1 MNDSR
6 VSSAPLAARWRV
18 RLLLGGLF
26 MLGGEAL
33 LWNDPLGRDL
43 WEWPLLAVGYA
54 ALAAIILDVAAR
66 WRARDIFSLM
76 ALAGV
81 YALLNA
87 MLLNP
92 AQAFVDLP
100 LSLVSRVTGAHTLL
114 GFEMLVAF
122 LALTG
127 GHLRHLRWILLIGAL
142 VVGLA
147 WGTWARWSGTFAE
160 VTYGEV
166 SLEALFSVGAIGL
179 ALVLALTAWAYRQ
192 RVALHPSDMILSRLE
207 WAALALILALIG
219 LLRVAQGALD
229 ETGLLV
235 SLIVLVLVGLVL
247 WSRRNTRLKII
258 LDYHLPIF
266 PLGVVWIVLAVA
278 ILFWAGALSY
288 GLPMVGDDTFNQYH
302 IVAYGFLLYGVGW
315 LPLISIQLGLRVF
328 IRQFDAHA
336 I

>member
-6 VSSAPLAARWRV
+6 LSFALLAARWQV

-26 MLGGEAL
+26 MLGGEVL
-33 LWNDPLGRDL
+33 LWNDPLGRAL
-43 WEWPLLAVGYA
+43 WEWPLLAVGYV
-54 ALAAIILDVAAR
+54 ALAAIVLDVAVR

-87 MLLNP
+87 MVLNP

-100 LSLVSRVTGAHTLL
+100 LSLVSRVTGAHALL
-114 GFEMLVAF
+114 GFEMLVVF

-127 GHLRHLRWILLIGAL
+127 GHLRHLRWILLVGAL
-142 VVGLA
+142 IVGLA
-147 WGTWARWSGTFAE
+147 WGTWARWSGTFAA
-160 VTYGEV
+160 VTYGDV
-166 SLEALFSVGAIGL
+166 SLAALFGIGATGL
-179 ALVLALTAWAYRQ
+179 ALVLALTAWVYQQ
-192 RVALHPSDMILSRLE
+192 RTVLHPSDMLLTRLE
-207 WAALALILALIG
+207 WAAVALTLTFIG

-247 WSRRNTRLKII
+247 WSRRKTRLKII

-266 PLGVVWIVLAVA
+266 PLGIAWIVLAIA
-278 ILFWAGALSY
+278 ILFWAGALAY
-288 GLPMVGDDTFNQYH
+288 GAPMLGDDTFNQYH
-302 IVAYGFLLYGVGW
+302 AVAYGFLLYGVGW
-315 LPLISIQLGLRVF
+315 LPLISIQLGLRAF

>member
-1 MNDSR
+1 M
-6 VSSAPLAARWRV
+6 ARWWVRV
-18 RLLLGGLF
+18 LLGALF
-26 MLGGEAL
+26 MFGGELL
-33 LWNDPLGRDL
+33 LWNDPLGRAWWD
-43 WEWPLLAVGYA
+43 WPILAVGYGVVA
-54 ALAAIILDVAAR
+54 AVILDLAAR

-76 ALAGV
+76 TLAGF

-100 LSLVSRVTGAHTLL
+100 LSLVSRVTGAHALL
-114 GFEMLVAF
+114 GFEMLVTF

-127 GHLRHLRWILLIGAL
+127 GHLRHLRIALLGGAL

-147 WGTWARWSGTFAE
+147 WGTWARWSGMFAA

-166 SLEALFSVGAIGL
+166 PLGILFSAGAIGL
-179 ALVLALTAWAYRQ
+179 VIVLALTVWLYRQ
-192 RVALHPSDMILSRLE
+192 KTALRPSDMLLTRLE
-207 WAALALILALIG
+207 WAVLALILALIG
-219 LLRVAQGALD
+219 LLRIAQGALN
-229 ETGLLV
+229 ETGLLA

-258 LDYHLPIF
+258 LDYHLPVF
-266 PLGVVWIVLAVA
+266 PLGWVWILLAIA
-278 ILFWAGALSY
+278 ILFWAAALAY
-288 GLPMVGDDTFNQYH
+288 GLPMVGDEFFNQYH

-315 LPLISIQLGLRVF
+315 LPLVSIQLGLRAF